1 MYTKYS
7 LTLTDGQVKKLS
19 SAIKN
24 EKGIT
29 IRLKKIQK
37 GNIPLLLTQTQI
49 NHLDKKAKAN
59 KGADLKLS
67 HAQVSAMKKDGGIL
81 PLLLAAIPA
90 LITAGKAAAA
100 ATALGAAGG
109 LGKLAVD
116 KISGRGLRLG
126 PSKKGKGLRF
136 KKI

>member
-7 LTLTDGQVKKLS
+7 LALTDGQVKKLG

-24 EKGIT
+24 DKGIT
-29 IRLKKIQK
+29 IRLKKIQQ
-37 GNIPLLLTQTQI
+37 GNVPLLLTQTQI

-59 KGADLKLS
+59 KGADLK

-116 KISGRGLRLG
+116 KITGRGLRLG
-126 PSKKGKGLRF
+126 PSKKGKGLRL
-136 KKI
+136 KKNNK

>member
-1 MYTKYS
+1 
-7 LTLTDGQVKKLS
+7 
-19 SAIKN
+19 
-24 EKGIT
+24 
-29 IRLKKIQK
+29 
-37 GNIPLLLTQTQI
+37 
-49 NHLDKKAKAN
+49 
-59 KGADLKLS
+59 
-67 HAQVSAMKKDGGIL
+67 MKKDGGIL

-116 KISGRGLRLG
+116 KISGRGLNSQANLGTKGSGLRLG

-136 KKI
+136 KKNK